1 MNSFQRQFQRWT
13 SSGLWKSIRNIGFV
27 FANMLLITGGA
38 MVLPIIC
45 SLLYGNEGDL
55 VPLLISSGVAF
66 LLGLPLRFL
75 FKTVDNL
82 QLREAF
88 LITTFGWVVISSLSA
103 LPFVLHGSIPSFTDA
118 FLEMMS
124 GYTTTGATILN
135 DIEAVPHGLLLWRSE
150 THFLG
155 GMGFITFAV
164 LLLPHGMGGARLF
177 KAESSPGQLI
187 TGERFISRNRDA
199 VNILW
204 VIYSVLNLLQILFYM
219 LGGMSLFDA
228 ICHAFGTVSTSGY
241 STYNASMGHFDSAYF
256 DWVTIIFMF
265 LGGIT
270 FSLFYSMY
278 RKDWLSVL
286 INTELRW
293 YCWITG
299 LFSLAVAVVL
309 WQEGTYVG
317 LLDSLRYGAFQVV
330 SLMTTTGFTTADYE
344 QWPELAQMLLVVI
357 CFIGGCA
364 GSTSSG
370 IKVMH
375 YVLIWKF
382 MVAAI
387 KQLFFQPL
395 SVVAVRVNEQKV
407 SQNVINLAL
416 CYFIVNIFLILVG
429 GIIMVMVDD
438 MTFPSAISAVIAAL
452 MNIGPG
458 WGAVGPTQNFSA
470 ISDIGKWFLS
480 FNMLVGR
487 LEMFSALI
495 LFYPSFWRD

>member
-1 MNSFQRQFQRWT
+1 
-13 SSGLWKSIRNIGFV
+13 
-27 FANMLLITGGA
+27 
-38 MVLPIIC
+38 
-45 SLLYGNEGDL
+45 
-55 VPLLISSGVAF
+55 
-66 LLGLPLRFL
+66 
-75 FKTVDNL
+75 
-82 QLREAF
+82 
-88 LITTFGWVVISSLSA
+88 
-103 LPFVLHGSIPSFTDA
+103 
-118 FLEMMS
+118 
-124 GYTTTGATILN
+124 
-135 DIEAVPHGLLLWRSE
+135 
-150 THFLG
+150 
-155 GMGFITFAV
+155 
-164 LLLPHGMGGARLF
+164 
-177 KAESSPGQLI
+177 
-187 TGERFISRNRDA
+187 
-199 VNILW
+199 
-204 VIYSVLNLLQILFYM
+204 M
-219 LGGMSLFDA
+219 LGGMSLFDS

-241 STYNASMGHFDSAYF
+241 STYNTSMGHFNPAYF

-278 RKDWLSVL
+278 RKDWLTVL

-293 YCWITG
+293 YCWITVI
-299 LFSLAVAVVL
+299 FSVGVSLVL
-309 WQEGTYVG
+309 LQHGTYNG
-317 LLDSLRYGAFQVV
+317 LLESLRYGTFQVI

-344 QWPELAQMLLVVI
+344 QWPQLAQMMLFVI

-407 SQNVINLAL
+407 SQNVINLVL
-416 CYFIVNIFLILVG
+416 CYFIVNIFLILFG
-429 GIIMVMVDD
+429 GIFMVAVDSID
-438 MTFPSAISAVIAAL
+438 LVSALSAVIAAL

-458 WGAVGPTQNFSA
+458 WGVVGPTQNFA
-470 ISDIGKWFLS
+470 TISDIGKWFLS

-487 LEMFSALI
+487 LEMFSTLI

>member
-1 MNSFQRQFQRWT
+1 
-13 SSGLWKSIRNIGFV
+13 
-27 FANMLLITGGA
+27 MLLP
-38 MVLPIIC
+38 MFC

-55 VPLLISSGVAF
+55 KPLLISAAASVVLGG
-66 LLGLPLRFL
+66 LLRLIFR
-75 FKTVDNL
+75 KADNL
-82 QLREAF
+82 QLRDAF
-88 LITTFGWVVISSLSA
+88 LITTFGWVIISAISA

-164 LLLPHGMGGARLF
+164 LLLPHGMDGARLF
-177 KAESSPGQLI
+177 KAESSPGQVI
-187 TGERFISRNRDA
+187 TGERFIARNKDA

-204 VIYSVLNLLQILFYM
+204 IIYSILNLVQIVLYM

-228 ICHAFGTVSTSGY
+228 VCHAFGTVSTSGY
-241 STYNASMGHFDSAYF
+241 STYNASMGHFNSAYF
-256 DWVTIIFMF
+256 DWVTIVFMF

-270 FSLFYSMY
+270 FGLFYSMY
-278 RKDWLSVL
+278 RKDWTSVL

-293 YCWITG
+293 YCWITAIASFGIALVLWSAGTYKG
-299 LFSLAVAVVL
+299 LF
-309 WQEGTYVG
+309 E
-317 LLDSLRYGAFQVV
+317 SLRYGSFQVV

-344 QWPELAQMLLVVI
+344 QWPQAAQMILVVI

-370 IKVMH
+370 IKVIH

-382 MVAAI
+382 MVAAV

-395 SVVAVRVNEQKV
+395 AVVAVRVNEQRV

-416 CYFIVNIFLILVG
+416 CYFIVNIFLILLG
-429 GIIMVMVDD
+429 GMVMVLIDSMD
-438 MTFPSAISAVIAAL
+438 FASGMSATVAAL

-495 LFYPSFWRD
+495 LFYPSFWRE

>member
-1 MNSFQRQFQRWT
+1 MKDWLTKVYRFRT
-13 SSGLWKSIRNIGFV
+13 SSLWKSVRNIGYV
-27 FANMLLITGGA
+27 FANLLLVTGGA
-38 MVLPIIC
+38 MTLPIIC
-45 SLLYGNEGDL
+45 SLCYGNEGDL
-55 VPLLISSGVAF
+55 VPLLISASVA
-66 LLGLPLRFL
+66 LLVGLPLRFI
-75 FKTVDNL
+75 FRTVDNL

-88 LITTFGWVVISSLSA
+88 LITTFGWVVISALSA
-103 LPFVLHGSIPSFTDA
+103 LPFVLHGCIPSFTDA

-135 DIEAVPHGLLLWRSE
+135 DIEALPHGLLMWRSE

-177 KAESSPGQLI
+177 KAESSPGQVI
-187 TGERFISRNRDA
+187 TGERFTSRNRDA

-204 VIYSVLNLLQILFYM
+204 VIYSVLNIAQIVLYM
-219 LGGMSLFDA
+219 LGGMSLFDS

-241 STYNASMGHFDSAYF
+241 STYNSSMGHFNSTYF

-278 RKDWLSVL
+278 RKDWLTVL

-293 YCWITG
+293 YCWITAI
-299 LFSLAVAVVL
+299 FSVAVALVL
-309 WQEGTYVG
+309 LQNGTYNG
-317 LLDSLRYGAFQVV
+317 LLESLRYGTFQVV

-344 QWPELAQMLLVVI
+344 QWPQLAQMLLVVI

-416 CYFIVNIFLILVG
+416 CYFIVNIFLILFG
-429 GIIMVMVDD
+429 GIFMVAVDSMD
-438 MTFPSAISAVIAAL
+438 LVSALSSVIAAL

-458 WGAVGPTQNFSA
+458 WGVVGPTQNFAS